1 MYNSSF
7 DAQKSQAQNFAWSGS
22 VTRVNYSKA
31 AEGTETLEPHP
42 VSPGVSIPF
51 WLHPLPSPDQRGV
64 GWPDHRKGCAA
75 ESSGVFLTFSCSAMK
90 AARSGD
96 RQDNRGYNL
105 KAMRVRWS
113 LRSTI
118 WPLRTRGSLQTW
130 PSAPV
135 GTSKALGWL
144 IGFSYQ
150 RRKQENW
157 KVTTTAG
164 TLLPSG
170 LLVTQKLEKGG
181 FLYGKNFIYYL

>member
-1 MYNSSF
+1 MPRSHRLRTLPEVALWQGSTILRLQRGRRPWNPIQCLLGFLSLSGFIHSLLQTREGLADRIIGKDVRLNPPECSSPSP
-7 DAQKSQAQNFAWSGS
+7 AQPW
-22 VTRVNYSKA
+22 R
-31 AEGTETLEPHP
+31 L
-42 VSPGVSIPF
+42 PGVVIE
-51 WLHPLPSPDQRGV
+51 R
-64 GWPDHRKGCAA
+64 
-75 ESSGVFLTFSCSAMK
+75 TT
-90 AARSGD
+90 GD
-96 RQDNRGYNL
+96 TIL

-130 PSAPV
+130 PSTPV

-144 IGFSYQ
+144 IGFSCQ